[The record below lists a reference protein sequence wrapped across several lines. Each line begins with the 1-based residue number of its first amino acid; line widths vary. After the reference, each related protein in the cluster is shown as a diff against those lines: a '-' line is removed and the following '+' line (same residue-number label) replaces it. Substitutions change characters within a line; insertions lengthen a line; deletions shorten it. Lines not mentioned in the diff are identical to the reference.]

1 MKIDV
6 EELLMGR
13 FKVTVFDETFNRLNS
28 DDQFRFS
35 DFLWFL
41 DYLDRNDI
49 SINDEFDE
57 STEDFEKLN
66 FFRDRTLMFMS
77 ESKQNG
83 GVEYV

>member
-28 DDQFRFS
+28 DGQFRFS

-49 SINDEFDE
+49 GINDDFDE
-57 STEDFEKLN
+57 STEDYEKLN
-66 FFRDRTLMFMS
+66 FLRDRSFKFMS
-77 ESKQNG
+77 ESKQSG
-83 GVEYV
+83 GVNYV